1 MRPYRIMPFCEL
13 FNTIKGILSYH
24 RFLAIQLS
32 IKVWNIVS
40 LKVVENK
47 LSQYEHLFLPS
58 STVRYWG
65 RNVRGSIRILSPI
78 ATEENIKNKVASRE
92 KAKNQYITLEAMSI
106 TPAAKPDK
114 SPTKVTHTNSKINF

>member
-1 MRPYRIMPFCEL
+1 MRPYRIMLFCEL

-32 IKVWNIVS
+32 IKDINTLS
-40 LKVVENK
+40 LTVIENK

-65 RNVRGSIRILSPI
+65 RNVRGSIRILSLI
-78 ATEENIKNKVASRE
+78 ATEENIKNKEVSS
-92 KAKNQYITLEAMSI
+92 AK
-106 TPAAKPDK
+106 K
-114 SPTKVTHTNSKINF
+114 TKN